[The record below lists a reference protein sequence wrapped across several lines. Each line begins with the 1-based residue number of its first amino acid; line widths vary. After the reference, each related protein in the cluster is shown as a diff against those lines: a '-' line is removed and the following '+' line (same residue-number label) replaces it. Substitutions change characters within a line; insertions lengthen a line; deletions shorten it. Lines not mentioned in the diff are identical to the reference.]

1 MLLLWNDLVRA
12 AVVAQVCGVAL
23 EWAAGAGA
31 NIPCGDV
38 PWHAHLHHTSAAS
51 NDRRPHFWTAV
62 VLRAVCRELQR
73 TQFPHRQVSV
83 CVHKGRQPIIYV
95 PQCMMGMYHA
105 MHDWCALAHEVAC
118 IL

>member
-1 MLLLWNDLVRA
+1 
-12 AVVAQVCGVAL
+12 
-23 EWAAGAGA
+23 
-31 NIPCGDV
+31 
-38 PWHAHLHHTSAAS
+38 
-51 NDRRPHFWTAV
+51 
-62 VLRAVCRELQR
+62 
-73 TQFPHRQVSV
+73 V